1 MKKILLLSIFL
12 FLCVFIPKVEALESH
27 ETFQE
32 IEMQKGKLLR
42 YFTQEEYNEYYKHID
57 KRKFWGWRVY
67 KVNDN
72 VRATFISETVFSYH
86 NNGTT
91 PITYEYSLSESLVKK
106 VSTSTSGS
114 IGYKV
119 SGKSDE
125 IKYDLSSELELSNSN
140 TVTDTTTETKKLNI
154 VINPHS
160 VANLKVVG
168 EGRVINGVA
177 AYYIFWITASKGG
190 FEYFIVTTQYPRLEV
205 LPI

>member
-27 ETFQE
+27 NTFQE

-42 YFTQEEYNEYYKHID
+42 YFTEEEYAEYYKYIN
-57 KRKFWGWRVY
+57 KRKFFGWRVY

-106 VSTSTSGS
+106 VSTSTSGTIS
-114 IGYKV
+114 YKA
-119 SGKSDE
+119 SGQNDD
-125 IKYDLSSELELSNSN
+125 IKFDLKNELELSNSY

-154 VINPHS
+154 VIDPHS

-177 AYYIFWITASKGG
+177 AFYICWITVCKGG

-205 LPI
+205 LPV